1 MPVRARHP
9 HIRPRARHRLDHL
22 ARLAARQHR
31 RRQPSAAARA
41 QRPRQRARAAAEAR
55 ARRQQAR
62 RRERNRERR
71 AAVDDETIIQAY
83 RTPGHPIAFSAPG
96 TVARYFGI
104 SPKKA
109 TQLLQQVDS
118 YVLHKEYKK
127 PSKYNPYYVY
137 KRRDLIQAD
146 LIDLRDLK
154 SANDGV
160 SFILLMIDVFS
171 RKVWLYPLRRK
182 TAVEVRD
189 AIKQWLD
196 SLPGRK
202 VKVYMTDYGT
212 EFKNAAVKKLFA
224 ERGIEQRFA
233 HGTSK
238 SCFAERANKT
248 IQLLVYKWLSDQETT
263 RYIDQLQNFAKTYN
277 KRGHRSL
284 QFMSPNQADKP
295 SNERYVRGLN
305 MSRTS
310 KVQRKE
316 PKYQL
321 GDLVRIKTDSSKI
334 SSSRRA
340 YAEQYKG
347 EYFVIVHINRTL
359 PIPMY
364 YLKSLD
370 DQNVLEGGFYGSEL
384 SKTQGNVFK
393 IEQVLRRRTRRGKR
407 ELLVKWKYFGP
418 QWNEWIPEE
427 NVVEVY

>member
-1 MPVRARHP
+1 M
-9 HIRPRARHRLDHL
+9 
-22 ARLAARQHR
+22 
-31 RRQPSAAARA
+31 
-41 QRPRQRARAAAEAR
+41 
-55 ARRQQAR
+55 
-62 RRERNRERR
+62 
-71 AAVDDETIIQAY
+71 
-83 RTPGHPIAFSAPG
+83 
-96 TVARYFGI
+96 
-104 SPKKA
+104 
-109 TQLLQQVDS
+109 DS

-127 PSKYNPYYVY
+127 PAEYNPYYVY

-146 LIDLRDLK
+146 LIDVRNLK

-182 TAVEVRD
+182 TAAEVGD
-189 AIKQWLD
+189 AIRQWLD
-196 SLPGRK
+196 SLRGRK
-202 VKVYMTDYGT
+202 VKVYMSDYGS
-212 EFKNAAVKKLFA
+212 EFKNATVKKLFA

-238 SCFAERANKT
+238 ASYAERANKS
-248 IQLLVYKWLSDQETT
+248 IQLLVFKWLTDQETT
-263 RYIDQLQNFAKTYN
+263 RYIDQLQNFAKSYN

-310 KVQRKE
+310 KVRRKN

-321 GDLVRIKTDSSKI
+321 GDIVRIKTDASKI

-347 EYFVIVHINRTL
+347 EYFVIVRINRTL

-364 YLKSLD
+364 YLRSMD
-370 DQNVLEGGFYGSEL
+370 DQTMLEGGFYGSEL

-407 ELLVKWKYFGP
+407 ELFVKWKYFGP